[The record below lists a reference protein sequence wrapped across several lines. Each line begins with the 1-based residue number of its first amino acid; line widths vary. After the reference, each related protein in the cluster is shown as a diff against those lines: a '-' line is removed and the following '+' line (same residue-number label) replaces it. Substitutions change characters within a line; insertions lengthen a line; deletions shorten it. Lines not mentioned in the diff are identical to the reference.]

1 MGMSDLET
9 EAFVWPD
16 ADHCLWCRELL
27 RAGDRLAP
35 DPVGTPVG
43 PRRQH
48 WACGLRSVI
57 GGLNHLNGR
66 CSCCGGDLPPDPEG
80 VSRRMAA
87 EMAAQAWLARN
98 PPAAPDARGE
108 PA

>member
-1 MGMSDLET
+1 MNDLET